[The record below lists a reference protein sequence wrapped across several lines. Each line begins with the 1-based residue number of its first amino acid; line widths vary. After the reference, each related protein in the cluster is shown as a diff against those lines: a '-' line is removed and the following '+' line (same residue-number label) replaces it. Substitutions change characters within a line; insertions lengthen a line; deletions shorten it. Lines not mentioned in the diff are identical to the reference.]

1 MKSSK
6 SKREWK
12 ETLTNEQY
20 KIARE
25 GGTEPAF
32 TGEYWNHDGSGVYRC
47 VCCGSEL
54 FDSETKYKSGSGW
67 PSFWDVV
74 DQGNVELRED
84 RSLGMRRIEAVCA
97 SCEAHLGHVFEDG
110 PDPTGKR
117 YCINSASLEFA
128 GRENTEDGNDRSGD
142 DAK

>member
-1 MKSSK
+1 M
-6 SKREWK
+6 SKRAWK
-12 ETLTNEQY
+12 EKLTNEQY

-32 TGEYWNHDGSGVYRC
+32 SGEYWDHDGNGVYRC
-47 VCCGSEL
+47 VCCGAEL

-84 RSLGMRRIEAVCA
+84 RSLGMRRVEVTCA
-97 SCEAHLGHVFEDG
+97 SCDAHLGHVFDDG
-110 PDPTGKR
+110 PEPTGKR
-117 YCINSASLEFA
+117 YCINSASLSFSGHDNA
-128 GRENTEDGNDRSGD
+128 SSGRSTESNVASET
-142 DAK
+142 